1 MPLTTPLSSM
11 TYATTSLQRSNLTVW
26 LEITTGFDDVA
37 EVRGHD
43 TVVPHLAGRIARNR
57 KKDVRGI
64 ELTGWVQGTG
74 STEAARLSSY
84 RDLVDELQ
92 TLFDPVRV
100 PAALAGTAWDGT
112 TRSIVS
118 RPIGLRWGDLSIHG
132 LRPLVVILEAVTP
145 DWS

>member
-1 MPLTTPLSSM
+1 M

-100 PAALAGTAWDGT
+100 PAALG
-112 TRSIVS
+112 
-118 RPIGLRWGDLSIHG
+118 
-132 LRPLVVILEAVTP
+132 RPLDPRPPTARRDPRGRHPGLVIACRHR
-145 DWS
+145 